1 MGQFKRKD
9 LYALM
14 NATMAQLTGQDYFQV
29 IDTAT
34 FMDAGRLAKE
44 FKTDEIYNALG
55 IVGARLLIGNRPY
68 GAALSLIDAIST
80 DEFNSTV
87 REISYFSTWALPS
100 GAFNTNLYTNF
111 ADGFDNGKNP
121 SSANPPVAQSTGDQY
136 EQHPVHPFEQYFMDS
151 QVWQDCLT
159 RYINQI
165 KIVFD
170 TEEEWGRFW
179 AGLVTEKNNDIE
191 QRKEAYNRLVLLSR
205 MGLAGA
211 IGDYA
216 SNLKGACTIYDL
228 TEKFNAYMGTNYTG
242 TQLRTTY
249 RKEFLEWFV
258 SEIKILSDLMA
269 KRSVYFHATPVLT
282 LGDGDHVIL
291 RHTPKSE
298 QRMMMYGPFWT
309 KAKTMVMPEIFND
322 QYLKVENFESVDYWQ
337 NISMND
343 SDKAGVNI
351 KVTIPAWLE
360 DLIANT
366 TGSSDT
372 AYVFNPDYVLG
383 CIFDRRSVM
392 TNFQLEA
399 ARTTPVEARKNYLN
413 TWFDYVKSNICNPTQ
428 NFVLFVMSE
437 NEQATETFTGDGST
451 TTFTLTGNVSRIKSV
466 TVGGTATTAY
476 TYNAETQVITFSSAP
491 ANAAAIKVTYIVDQH
506 PST

>member
-14 NATMAQLTGQDYFQV
+14 NATMSQLTGQDYFQV
-29 IDTAT
+29 IDARS

-68 GAALSLIDAIST
+68 GASLSSIDAIST

-87 REISYFSTWALPS
+87 REISYFSSWALPS

-121 SSANPPVAQSTGDQY
+121 STGTPQSTGDQY

-191 QRKEAYNRLVLLSR
+191 QQKEAYNRLVLLSR
-205 MGLAGA
+205 MALAGA
-211 IGDYA
+211 IGDYS
-216 SNLKGACTIYDL
+216 SNIKGACTLFDL
-228 TEKFNAYMGTNYTG
+228 TKAFNDYMGTDYTG

-249 RKEFLEWFV
+249 RKDFLEFLV
-258 SEIKILSDLMA
+258 SELKIISDLMA

-298 QRMMMYGPFWT
+298 QKMLMYSPFWN

-322 QYLKVENFESVDYWQ
+322 QYLKTENFEAVDYWQ

-343 SDKAGVNI
+343 ADKASVNL

-372 AYVFNPDYVLG
+372 EFVFQPDYVLG
-383 CIFDRRSVM
+383 CLFDRRSVM

-413 TWFDYVKSNICNPTQ
+413 TWFDFVKSNICNPTQ

-437 NEQATETFTGDGST
+437 NEKATESFTGDGT
-451 TTFTLTGNVSRIKSV
+451 EDDFVLTGNVLRIVSV
-466 TVGGTATTAY
+466 TVSGTATTAY
-476 TYNAETQVITFSSAP
+476 TYDADTQTVTFTAAP
-491 ANAAAIKVTYIVDQH
+491 ANAAPIKVTYLVDQH
-506 PST
+506 PSA

>member
-29 IDTAT
+29 IDART
-34 FMDAGRLAKE
+34 FMDAGKLAKE

-68 GAALSLIDAIST
+68 GASLSLIDAIST

-87 REISYFSTWALPS
+87 REISYFSSWALPS

-121 SSANPPVAQSTGDQY
+121 SGSPVTDNSTGDQY
-136 EQHPVHPFEQYFMDS
+136 EQHPVYPFEQYFMDS

-191 QRKEAYNRLVLLSR
+191 QQKESYNRLVLLSR
-205 MGLAGA
+205 MALAGA
-211 IGDYA
+211 IGDYS
-216 SNLKGACTIYDL
+216 SNIKGSCTLYDL
-228 TEKFNAYMGTNYTG
+228 TKAFNDYMGTNYTG

-249 RKEFLEWFV
+249 RRDFLEFLV
-258 SEIKILSDLMA
+258 SEIKIISDLMA
-269 KRSVYFHATPVLT
+269 KRSVYFHATPALT
-282 LGDGDHVIL
+282 LADGDHVIL

-298 QRMMMYGPFWT
+298 QKMLMYGPFWN

-322 QYLKVENFESVDYWQ
+322 EYLKTENFEAVDYWQ

-343 SDKAGVNI
+343 ADKASVNLQ
-351 KVTIPAWLE
+351 VTIPAWLE

-372 AYVFNPDYVLG
+372 AFTFNPDYVLG
-383 CIFDRRSVM
+383 CLFDRRAVM

-413 TWFDYVKSNICNPTQ
+413 TWFDFVKSNICNPTQ

-437 NEQATETFTGDGST
+437 NEQATETFTGDGT
-451 TTFTLTGNVSRIKSV
+451 EDDFVLTGNVERILSV
-466 TVGGTATTAY
+466 TVNGTATTAY
-476 TYNAETQVITFSSAP
+476 TYDAATQTVTFTSAP
-491 ANAAAIKVTYIVDQH
+491 AASASIKITYLVDQH
-506 PST
+506 PSA

>member
-14 NATMAQLTGQDYFQV
+14 NATMSQLTGQDYFQV
-29 IDTAT
+29 IDART

-68 GAALSLIDAIST
+68 NASLSLIDAIST

-87 REISYFSTWALPS
+87 REISYFSSWALPS

-121 SSANPPVAQSTGDQY
+121 TNLGAAQSTGDQY

-179 AGLVTEKNNDIE
+179 AGLVTEKNNDME
-191 QRKEAYNRLVLLSR
+191 QQKESYNRLVLLSR
-205 MGLAGA
+205 MALAGA
-211 IGDYA
+211 IGDYS
-216 SNLKGACTIYDL
+216 SNIKGACTLYDL
-228 TEKFNAYMGTNYTG
+228 TKAFNDYMGTNYTG

-249 RKEFLEWFV
+249 RKEFLEFLV
-258 SEIKILSDLMA
+258 SEIKIISDLMA
-269 KRSVYFHATPVLT
+269 KRSVYFHATPKLT
-282 LGDGDHVIL
+282 LADGDHVIL

-298 QRMMMYGPFWT
+298 QKMLMYSPFWN

-322 QYLKVENFESVDYWQ
+322 QYLKTENFEAVDYWQ

-343 SDKAGVNI
+343 ADKASVNL

-372 AYVFNPDYVLG
+372 AFDFQPDYVLG
-383 CIFDRRSVM
+383 CLFDRRSVM

-413 TWFDYVKSNICNPTQ
+413 TWFDFVKSNICNPTQ

-437 NEQATETFTGDGST
+437 NEQATESFTGDGT
-451 TTFTLTGNVSRIKSV
+451 EDDFTLTGDVLRILSV
-466 TVGGTATTAY
+466 TVSGTPTTAY
-476 TYNAETQVITFSSAP
+476 TYNAETKTVTFTAAP
-491 ANAAAIKVTYIVDQH
+491 ANAAPIKVTYLVDQH
-506 PST
+506 PAT

>member
-29 IDTAT
+29 IDART

-68 GAALSLIDAIST
+68 GASLSLIDAIST

-87 REISYFSTWALPS
+87 REISYFSSWALPS

-111 ADGFDNGKNP
+111 ADGFNNGKNP
-121 SSANPPVAQSTGDQY
+121 SGSPATDNSTGDQY

-191 QRKEAYNRLVLLSR
+191 QEKESYNRLVLLSR
-205 MGLAGA
+205 MALAGA
-211 IGDYA
+211 IGDYSSA
-216 SNLKGACTIYDL
+216 IKGSCTLYDL
-228 TEKFNAYMGTNYTG
+228 TQAFNDYMGTNYTG

-249 RKEFLEWFV
+249 RKDFLEFLV
-258 SEIKILSDLMA
+258 SEIKIISDLMA
-269 KRSVYFHATPVLT
+269 KRSVYFHATPALT
-282 LGDGDHVIL
+282 LADGTHVIL

-298 QRMMMYGPFWT
+298 QKMLMYGPFWN

-322 QYLKVENFESVDYWQ
+322 QYLKTENFEAVDYWQ

-343 SDKAGVNI
+343 ADKASVNLQ
-351 KVTIPAWLE
+351 VTIPAWLE

-372 AYVFNPDYVLG
+372 AFTFNPDYVLG
-383 CIFDRRSVM
+383 CLFDRRSVM

-413 TWFDYVKSNICNPTQ
+413 TWFDFVKSNICNPTQ

-437 NEQATETFTGDGST
+437 NEQATETFTGDGT
-451 TTFTLTGNVSRIKSV
+451 EDDFVLTGNVARILSV
-466 TVGGTATTAY
+466 TVNGTATTAY
-476 TYNAETQVITFSSAP
+476 TYDADTQTVTFTSAP
-491 ANAAAIKVTYIVDQH
+491 AASASIKITYLVDQH
-506 PST
+506 PSA